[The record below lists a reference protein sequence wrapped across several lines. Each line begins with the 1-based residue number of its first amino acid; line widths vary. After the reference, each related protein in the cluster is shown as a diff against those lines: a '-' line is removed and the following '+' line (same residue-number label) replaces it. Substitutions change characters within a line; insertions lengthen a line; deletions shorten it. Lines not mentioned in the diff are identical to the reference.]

1 MSTSVI
7 RVGVAY
13 VNVRVSRRLKEELK
27 LSWAI
32 DKRLWLIIITM
43 SFKTVILKNKA
54 VFNLNN
60 IVCIAVCN
68 IFQLM
73 HINRRLHY

>member
-13 VNVRVSRRLKEELK
+13 VNVCVSRRLKEELK

-32 DKRLWLIIITM
+32 DKQLSLIIITM

-60 IVCIAVCN
+60 IVCITVCN

-73 HINRRLHY
+73 HINR